1 MEDFLIFVS
10 SILGVNQNEL
20 SEETTYGSIDQWDSL
35 MHIRLVA
42 EIEEKY
48 NVDIPMEDI
57 AKIKTLKDFYKYTG
71 N

>member
-10 SILGVNQNEL
+10 SILGVNRNEL
-20 SEETTYGSIDQWDSL
+20 SEGTTYGSIDQWDSL

-57 AKIKTLKDFYKYTG
+57 TKIRSLKDFYKYTG
-71 N
+71 K